1 MARLYTVNIIQE
13 TAKRHRYPKTTV
25 AGVLSSALTEIKRA
39 VAQGNRVQIT
49 GFGTFYPSKRPAS
62 RAKNFKTGET
72 VEVPEML
79 VARFTAGSVLRKA
92 VRRKKS

>member
-1 MARLYTVNIIQE
+1 MARIYIADIVRE
-13 TAKRHRYPKTTV
+13 TAKRHRYPQTTV
-25 AGVLSSALTEIKRA
+25 SGVLASALKEIRRA

-62 RAKNFKTGET
+62 RAKNFKTKET
-72 VEVPEML
+72 MEVPAMT
-79 VARFTAGSVLRKA
+79 VARFTAGNVFRKA